1 MSARCIPRAI
11 RTALLIALVT
21 LVVGIPASATDAAAS
36 AVGAPCVAFPETG
49 KQICGAF
56 LAHWQANGGL
66 AQQGLPL
73 TDAFVEVNP
82 TDGKPYLTQYFER
95 ARFEAHPEH
104 APPYDVLL
112 GLLGQEQLQAK
123 YGGTTP
129 PGLADNPLGAA
140 CVAFPETGKQI
151 CGAFLAH
158 WQANGGLAQQGLPL
172 TDLFLETNPTDGRQ
186 YPTQYTERAR
196 FEYHAAHQGTP
207 HAVLLGLLGREQLLA
222 KYHDGIPP
230 GAGPGGGIVVRPGE
244 SIQAAVDSAPA
255 GATVLVRAGV
265 YAESVSVP
273 RPLTLAGEAGA
284 ILDGGCGLTHGV
296 AIADIPDVTVQGL
309 TIRHYRGSGV
319 QVSGPDADRITVR
332 GNDIHDFACA
342 GGRNSTYAG
351 VSFYYSGSHQRV
363 VGNTIR
369 FRAAATDRAG
379 RVGGQNGVWFKSASG
394 PGEASGGHHTVT
406 DNVIVGG
413 WDGIG
418 GEGEDDPH
426 GVWDGNATVL
436 RNHVSDCHDDGISA
450 EGFTGGSHFSDN
462 TVVDCGLGFANAS
475 RRNSGEVRFERNVI
489 TSNAVGFYG
498 NQACFKLGDGGTQTA
513 YIVGNRCTL
522 TVGDGLAQTN
532 AGISTLVVT
541 DNLWM
546 TGRYVYE
553 ITNLPGGGSTFD
565 RNCMAT
571 TDPTRFVK
579 YGNARYLTL
588 AEFQRAAGQEAH
600 GRLGPCE

>member
-1 MSARCIPRAI
+1 MLMRARILNAFLILC
-11 RTALLIALVT
+11 TLLLLSGALVASGQRQAAPEPGC
-21 LVVGIPASATDAAAS
+21 VIPGIKD
-36 AVGAPCVAFPETG
+36 GAPVYFRLDPCPEVVSWTGPPLPSPAPSPSTSSVASLTPSP
-49 KQICGAF
+49 APS
-56 LAHWQANGGL
+56 AMASPSANSSL
-66 AQQGLPL
+66 S
-73 TDAFVEVNP
+73 
-82 TDGKPYLTQYFER
+82 
-95 ARFEAHPEH
+95 
-104 APPYDVLL
+104 
-112 GLLGQEQLQAK
+112 
-123 YGGTTP
+123 
-129 PGLADNPLGAA
+129 
-140 CVAFPETGKQI
+140 
-151 CGAFLAH
+151 
-158 WQANGGLAQQGLPL
+158 
-172 TDLFLETNPTDGRQ
+172 
-186 YPTQYTERAR
+186 
-196 FEYHAAHQGTP
+196 
-207 HAVLLGLLGREQLLA
+207 
-222 KYHDGIPP
+222 P

-553 ITNLPGGGSTFD
+553 ITSLPAGGSTFD